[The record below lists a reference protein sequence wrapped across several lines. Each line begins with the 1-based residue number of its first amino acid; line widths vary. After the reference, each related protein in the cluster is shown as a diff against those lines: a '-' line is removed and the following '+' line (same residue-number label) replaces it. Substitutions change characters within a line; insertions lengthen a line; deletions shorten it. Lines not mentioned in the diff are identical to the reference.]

1 MATYYV
7 DPAAPFPG
15 LNDGSSWENAFTNL
29 QTAINTCVG
38 EGNTIYARGTQ
49 TLVSNGIAGID
60 FTAAASGISTSFNRL
75 IGCNASGIADG
86 TRFILSGNGKTNGKI
101 NGIKCATSAYWR
113 LEHIE
118 VRECGATGF
127 SGNSPNWIF
136 INCKSYGNT
145 GHGFDGLMGTSD
157 KSLILCISESNI
169 STGFKGFRN
178 GYYYFCVSKNN
189 GAGGFFDYAN
199 LHYGCIAVNNNG
211 EGFYNH
217 AIRVIHC
224 IAHGNTTNGFYN
236 SYSNVQLIGCR
247 ATENAEVGF
256 GTSGSHITV
265 LLACYAA
272 GNTQSDFGIED
283 TLKDLMFNE
292 VGTLS
297 GYVDAANGDF
307 NLTADA
313 TMRRTAVTLPS

>member
-7 DPAAPFPG
+7 DPAATG

-29 QTAINTCVG
+29 QTALDTCVG
-38 EGNTIYARGTQ
+38 GGNTIYARGAQ
-49 TLVSNGIAGID
+49 TLVSGGTAGID
-60 FTAAASGISTSFNRL
+60 FTAAASGISTSFNKL

-86 TRFILSGNGKTNGKI
+86 TRFILSGNGKTNGTV
-101 NGIKCATSAYWR
+101 NGIKCTTSAYWR

-127 SGNSPNWIF
+127 SGYSTNWIF

-145 GHGFDGLMGTSD
+145 GYGFDGLTGTSD
-157 KSLILCISESNI
+157 KSLILCISESNT
-169 STGFKGFRN
+169 SHGFTGFRN
-178 GYYYFCVSKNN
+178 GSYYFCVSKNN
-189 GAGGFFDYAN
+189 GARGFNDYAN

-211 EGFYNH
+211 EGFYSY
-217 AIRVIHC
+217 ADRAFIHC
-224 IAHGNTTNGFYN
+224 IAHGNARDGIYN
-236 SYSNVQLIGCR
+236 AYSQVQIIGCR
-247 ATENAEVGF
+247 ATENSMVGF
-256 GTSGSHITV
+256 GTSTSQITV

-272 GNTQSDFGIED
+272 GNTESDFEITD

-313 TMRRTAVTLPS
+313 AMRRVPITLPS